1 MILSRFLPALA
12 VLLLSVLSGC
22 SKNAQT
28 PRDMVASANPLASA
42 AAVEMLKEGGNAIDA
57 AIAAQL
63 VLGLVEPQS
72 SGLGGGAFL
81 LYWDGRRKEVHA
93 FDGREKAPLAAGEKL
108 FIGGDGQPFKR
119 GWVEIGG
126 RSVGV
131 PGTVAMLSQAHRRYG
146 RLPWRD
152 LFAPA
157 IRLAEQGFIVSPRL
171 AAAIAD
177 APRLVED
184 PMARQLYF
192 RPAEAGGAAA
202 PLPAGATLRNPAYAF
217 TLRRIAMDGPSAFYS
232 GEVAAAIV
240 SRVRGHPTN
249 PGLMTAADLAAYAA
263 PEREPVCR
271 SYRAY
276 RLCGMP
282 PPSSGGMTTL
292 MILRMLESYRM
303 GSLTPNGPM
312 AAHLLA
318 ETSRL
323 AFADRDRYM
332 ADDDFV
338 EVPREGLLSRRYLD
352 ERSRAIDPGR
362 DMGEAEPGKP
372 EPAQMAEAADRDHAE
387 AGTSHL
393 AIVDRRGNAV
403 SMTMTIEQSFGAQIM
418 AAGFMLNNELT
429 DFALKP
435 EEDGIKVA
443 NRVEPG
449 KRPRSSMAPMLV
461 FGPDGALFAA
471 VGSPGGSRI
480 IGFVTQALVAL
491 IDWGMTMQ
499 EAVAMPHI
507 LNRNGATELEQGTA
521 AERLAPALAAMGHE
535 VKIAPLESG
544 LQGIRIID
552 KVMDGGVD
560 PRREGTVMT
569 SAR

>member
-1 MILSRFLPALA
+1 MTLA
-12 VLLLSVLSGC
+12 RSLLAIALLLLPVLSGC
-22 SKNAQT
+22 AKSAKT
-28 PRDMVASANPLASA
+28 PRDMVATANPLASA
-42 AAVEMLKEGGNAIDA
+42 AAVEMLRAGGNAIDA
-57 AIAAQL
+57 AVAAQL

-81 LYWDGRRKEVHA
+81 MYWDARRKDVHA
-93 FDGREKAPLAAGEKL
+93 FDGREKAPLAAGENL
-108 FIGGDGQPFKR
+108 FIGANGQASKR

-126 RSVGV
+126 RAVGV
-131 PGTVAMLSQAHRRYG
+131 PGTVAVLFEAHRRYG
-146 RLPWRD
+146 RLPWRN

-157 IRLAEQGFIVSPRL
+157 IRLAEQGFTVSPRL

-177 APRLVED
+177 APRLLED

-192 RPAEAGGAAA
+192 SQAEAGGAAM
-202 PLPAGATLRNPAYAF
+202 PLQVGTTLRNPAYGF
-217 TLRRIAMDGPSAFYS
+217 TLRRIAMDGPQAFYS

-249 PGLMTAADLAAYAA
+249 PGVMTVGDLATYKA
-263 PEREPVCR
+263 PERDAVCR

-282 PPSSGGMTTL
+282 PPSSGGLTTL
-292 MILRMLESYRM
+292 MILRMLEPYRI
-303 GSLTPNGPM
+303 GGLTPNGPM

-338 EVPREGLLSRRYLD
+338 AVPRQGLLSRRYLD

-362 DMGEAEPGKP
+362 DMGEAHPGQP
-372 EPAQMAEAADRDHAE
+372 EPVAVAAASDSDRAE

-403 SMTMTIEQSFGAQIM
+403 SMTMTIEQSFGAHIM
-418 AAGFMLNNELT
+418 AAGFVLNNELT
-429 DFALKP
+429 DFALAP

-461 FGPDGALFAA
+461 FRPDGTLFAA

-480 IGFVTQALVAL
+480 IGFVAQALVAL

-499 EAVAMPHI
+499 EAVALPHI
-507 LNRNGATELEQGTA
+507 LNRNGATELEAGTA
-521 AERLAPALAAMGHE
+521 AVRLAPALAAMGHA
-535 VKIAPLESG
+535 VKIVPLESG
-544 LQGIRIID
+544 LEGIRIVD
-552 KVMDGGVD
+552 KVMDGGID
-560 PRREGTVMT
+560 PRREGSVMT